1 MPLRPF
7 RVGITQSNMSMR
19 AGHLQHLVHLLRGLP
34 DREAADG
41 VAAAVRVVQAQR
53 VLHRLLTQVR
63 IHAALDDGEHRLPIA
78 VQGLRLVK
86 MRGEALQPALREA
99 QRLRGVADVRV
110 AGAALVQGHD
120 DVRAD
125 DALGVHVVLR
135 GKGMAG
141 AVDMRGEPASFLGK
155 LADGREGEDLEAAA
169 VRQDGPV
176 PVLELVQ
183 AAGLPEGVQAGTE
196 VEVVGVAEDDLG
208 LDVLFQ
214 VPMIHALDGADGAH
228 RHGGA
233 DLPVVG
239 GDHARAGGGPGIPG
253 CELEREHQISFKR
266 SKLRIFSYF
275 CVIVNLNR

>member
-1 MPLRPF
+1 
-7 RVGITQSNMSMR
+7 
-19 AGHLQHLVHLLRGLP
+19 
-34 DREAADG
+34 
-41 VAAAVRVVQAQR
+41 
-53 VLHRLLTQVR
+53 
-63 IHAALDDGEHRLPIA
+63 
-78 VQGLRLVK
+78 

-99 QRLRGVADVRV
+99 QRLRGVAEVGV
-110 AGAALVQGHD
+110 AGAALVQSHD

-141 AVDMRGEPASFLGK
+141 AVDVRGEPAAFLGE
-155 LADGREGEDLEAAA
+155 LADRSEGEDLEAAA
-169 VRQDGPV
+169 VREDGPI
-176 PVLELVQ
+176 PMLELVQ

-214 VPMIHALDGADGAH
+214 VPVIHALDGADGAH
-228 RHGGA
+228 RHEDGGA